1 MPIWNT
7 SLLILLLAPSR
18 LSTFPLRYR
27 RNTGVIALGL
37 LIATCLCSSKQD
49 VIGST
54 LMKLTRTAAVGENML
69 PIFQVV
75 YTHNLTHT
83 HTHTSRSSNKTET
96 WNGIAQPFCE
106 CLGWAALK
114 PNGLESCSAGGAGF
128 RWGALGALGL
138 CLTAC
143 FFLAKFDWQH
153 ACNILPTVY
162 CICSLQLL
170 WFASFFCAASQL
182 CSYWTL
188 GVNLMIVM
196 TCNSEI

>member
-75 YTHNLTHT
+75 YTHNLKHT

-143 FFLAKFDWQH
+143 FFWQSSIGNMLVIY
-153 ACNILPTVY
+153 CLLSTVY
-162 CICSLQLL
+162 VLCNYFDLHHFLCCISAMQLL
-170 WFASFFCAASQL
+170 DSWSQFDD
-182 CSYWTL
+182 S
-188 GVNLMIVM
+188 NDMQ
-196 TCNSEI
+196 